1 MSKVVLSPFFFLYDR
16 ATCVRL
22 THPMAAPSDRS
33 RSADPTAVRGALLGP
48 TAAEMDL
55 DDPTTT
61 IPAEPLC
68 AASLLTA
75 PEQDPGFTCEPYPL
89 FPDKEP
95 PVVAVDAATASAMN
109 VPGSQNEIKD
119 PQDYVPAQQQHNLL
133 LMPRCYISTDASA
146 DREKEVLDV
155 ANEAK
160 VVLFDLERN
169 RHTVGGDW
177 DEHKRKV
184 TEAQQLLATAEAKLV
199 KQSTELLPDR
209 VEVEFDPDATTF
221 TIKATYTN
229 PTLRPISAT
238 ATIHRTEKMRLVRS
252 EVVQHYYKGKVAF
265 KPNKV
270 AKQEFEE
277 LCASKTSGAS
287 LQMVDRAQFS
297 ETANVPSHTPWLGAS
312 RRRAEFTVVWVVAC
326 EDADE
331 QALLLPH
338 VTGKPRR
345 LAYDFAVQLPFQD
358 GSSAYPVTLKINPSK
373 GTKVLDVPSRAAAAL
388 DAERRGVPTWWVKP
402 DAYERTHELTF
413 STPSRHPP
421 CVRFRFTN
429 EGGGDEDDD
438 FALESLGG
446 MSLQPE
452 GITAKVLSWAAT
464 GTEECV
470 ARVQIRVPRTLAIG
484 HGSKEPEEHE
494 IALVGD
500 LSYSMGSHD
509 GGSPHSRRELVG
521 QEQALLCDKLL
532 KFPEAFK
539 KAGIV
544 GPDDTFSLT
553 IVGFHSSAS
562 FTCERIPLEREHVE
576 AAVAQFRNRTD
587 GGGTVYTSWAQLL
600 NSTPRA
606 KKLALCLLT
615 DGALW
620 DQAEFT
626 AAYERLQNKVDEFA
640 ACAVGCGAWA
650 NHATVKLVATIEK
663 GETLIT
669 TVDNTVSC
677 ESARLV
683 GRCLASV
690 AAKQPITIPGKVLSH
705 TGVHP
710 LPGFLKEGHGHSTV
724 YQAGLGATIECT
736 VSGTYQGANVRI
748 PDFFVGHNCDNP
760 ERVAVQGVGARHD
773 PPDVLRN
780 LDPLFVGKG
789 VALFKDDGLR
799 TAALLGIGMHCKT
812 TTSEVMQLT
821 TYQFE
826 PKDDN
831 SLKKHTRAVVPAFD
845 PAQRDDDL
853 AWLRPPPYRSDPALV
868 VTKYEHKG
876 NHYVPPVQEAPEPC
890 GDEPAFR
897 SLGAE
902 HGSSPDYTS
911 CSAGADSAPSDGPK
925 YRGLS
930 ADSGTRSATRS
941 PAPAP
946 APKKAKKAEVDETV
960 KTDGTPSF
968 EVAAKPLRHERL
980 AAFLNDPALAFQALE
995 DVVGAFA
1002 KMGKALWEL
1011 KKAASHSG
1019 DPMVDIVDAV
1029 CDAVAG
1035 PSLEDVLARILPVVG
1050 VLGDF
1055 ALRFHVNV
1063 DLDLH
1068 NDPIKSDTVDVAIL
1082 RVEYLHKIAQRVL
1095 KAAEAHRRQLWRGVL
1110 ITSAVSDTYPT
1121 TGGSQMTGCSFVWE
1135 RENIVHYEPV
1145 NQASDEGGIREAM
1158 RSTVTEMTGRFNEG
1172 GYAGG
1177 HWASKILIE
1186 GPKPP
1191 EVVGF
1196 TVELKRKFVLG
1207 EFYDEGPNVLVP
1219 MRDALDALRL

>member
-1 MSKVVLSPFFFLYDR
+1 M
-16 ATCVRL
+16 
-22 THPMAAPSDRS
+22 
-33 RSADPTAVRGALLGP
+33 
-48 TAAEMDL
+48 EL
-55 DDPTTT
+55 DNPTTMT
-61 IPAEPLC
+61 PAEPLC

-75 PEQDPGFTCEPYPL
+75 PKDGGITCEPYPL

-109 VPGSQNEIKD
+109 VPGSHNEIKD
-119 PQDYVPAQQQHNLL
+119 PQDYVPAHHQHNLL

-146 DREKEVLDV
+146 DREKEDLDV
-155 ANEAK
+155 AKEAK
-160 VVLFDLERN
+160 VQLFDLERN
-169 RHTVGGDW
+169 RHIVGGDW

-184 TEAQQLLATAEAKLV
+184 SAAQQLLATAEAKLIP
-199 KQSTELLPDR
+199 QSKELLPDR
-209 VEVEFDPDATTF
+209 VEVEFDPDAATF

-229 PTLRPISAT
+229 PTQKPISAT
-238 ATIHRTEKMRLVRS
+238 AAIHRTEKLRLVRS
-252 EVVQHYYKGKVAF
+252 EVVQHYYKGEVAF

-287 LQMVDRAQFS
+287 LQVVDRAQFS
-297 ETANVPSHTPWLGAS
+297 ETANVPAHTPWLGAS

-331 QALLLPH
+331 KALLLPH

-345 LAYDFAVQLPFQD
+345 LACDFAVQLPFQD

-388 DAERRGVPTWWVKP
+388 DAERRDVPTWWVKP
-402 DAYERTHELTF
+402 DAHERTHELTF

-429 EGGGDEDDD
+429 EAYDEDD
-438 FALESLGG
+438 FALESLGD
-446 MSLQPE
+446 MSLQSE
-452 GITAKVLSWAAT
+452 GVTAKVLSWAAT
-464 GTEECV
+464 GAEECV

-484 HGSKEPEEHE
+484 HGRRDPEEHE
-494 IALVGD
+494 LALVGD
-500 LSYSMGSHD
+500 LSYSMGSRD
-509 GGSPHSRRELVG
+509 GGSAHSRRELVG
-521 QEQALLCDKLL
+521 QEVALLCDKLL
-532 KFPEAFK
+532 KFPEAFR

-544 GPDDTFSLT
+544 GPEDTFSLT

-606 KKLALCLLT
+606 KKLTLCLLT

-620 DQAEFT
+620 DQAEFET
-626 AAYERLQNKVDEFA
+626 AYERLQNKVDEFS

-650 NHATVKLVATIEK
+650 NHSTVKLVATIEK
-663 GETLIT
+663 GEALIT
-669 TVDNTVSC
+669 NVDNTVSC

-683 GRCLASV
+683 GRCIAAN

-705 TGVHP
+705 TGIHP
-710 LPGFLKEGHGHSTV
+710 LPGFLKETHGHSTV

-748 PDFFVGHNCDNP
+748 PEILVGNNCDNP
-760 ERVAVQGVGARHD
+760 ERAIVRGVGARHD
-773 PPDVLRN
+773 PSDVLRN

-789 VALFKDDGLR
+789 VTLFKDDGAR

-845 PAQRDDDL
+845 PARRDDDL
-853 AWLRPPPYRSDPALV
+853 SWLRRPPCRYDPALV
-868 VTKYEHKG
+868 VTEYEHKG
-876 NHYVPPVQEAPEPC
+876 NHYVPPAQEAPEPC
-890 GDEPAFR
+890 DEPCFR
-897 SLGAE
+897 SLGANDE
-902 HGSSPDYTS
+902 DPGHAA
-911 CSAGADSAPSDGPK
+911 CSASADSAGPA

-930 ADSGTRSATRS
+930 AGSATRSATRS

-960 KTDGTPSF
+960 KADGTPTF
-968 EVAAKPLRHERL
+968 EVASKPLRHERL

-995 DVVGAFA
+995 DVVGTLA

-1011 KKAASHSG
+1011 EKAATHSG
-1019 DPMVDIVDAV
+1019 DAMVDIVDTI

-1035 PSLEDVLARILPVVG
+1035 PSLEDVLARILPVIG

-1063 DLDLH
+1063 DLNLH
-1068 NDPIKSDTVDVAIL
+1068 SDPIKFDTVDKAIL

-1110 ITSAVSDTYPT
+1110 VTSAVS
-1121 TGGSQMTGCSFVWE
+1121 GGSELVCSLLWE

-1158 RSTVTEMTGRFNEG
+1158 RSTVTEMKYRFNEG

-1177 HWASKILIE
+1177 RWASKILIE
-1186 GPKPP
+1186 GRKPP
-1191 EVVGF
+1191 DFVGF
-1196 TVELKRKFVLG
+1196 TVELKNKFVLG
-1207 EFYDEGPNVLVP
+1207 EFYDEAPNVLVP
-1219 MRDALDALRL
+1219 VRDALDALRL

>member
-1 MSKVVLSPFFFLYDR
+1 M
-16 ATCVRL
+16 
-22 THPMAAPSDRS
+22 
-33 RSADPTAVRGALLGP
+33 
-48 TAAEMDL
+48 EL

-61 IPAEPLC
+61 STEPLC
-68 AASLLTA
+68 AASLLSVS
-75 PEQDPGFTCEPYPL
+75 EQDPGLFSEPYPL

-119 PQDYVPAQQQHNLL
+119 PQDYVPAHHQHNLL

-146 DREKEVLDV
+146 DREKEDLDV
-155 ANEAK
+155 AKEAK
-160 VVLFDLERN
+160 VQLFDLERN
-169 RHTVGGDW
+169 RHIVGGDW

-184 TEAQQLLATAEAKLV
+184 GEAQQLLATAEAKLV
-199 KQSTELLPDR
+199 PQSKELLPDR
-209 VEVEFDPDATTF
+209 VEVDFDPDAATF

-229 PTLRPISAT
+229 PTQKPISAT
-238 ATIHRTEKMRLVRS
+238 AAIHRTEKMRLVRS
-252 EVVQHYYKGKVAF
+252 EVVQHYYKGEVTF

-297 ETANVPSHTPWLGAS
+297 ETANVPAHTPWLGAS

-388 DAERRGVPTWWVKP
+388 DAERRGVPTLWVKP
-402 DAYERTHELTF
+402 DAHERTHELTF

-421 CVRFRFTN
+421 CIRFRFTN
-429 EGGGDEDDD
+429 EAYDEDD
-438 FALESLGG
+438 FALESLGD
-446 MSLQPE
+446 MSLQSE
-452 GITAKVLSWAAT
+452 GVTAKVLSWAAT
-464 GTEECV
+464 GAEQCV

-484 HGSKEPEEHE
+484 HGGREPEEHE

-509 GGSPHSRRELVG
+509 GGSQFSRRELVG
-521 QEQALLCDKLL
+521 QEEALLCDKLL

-553 IVGFHSSAS
+553 MVGFHSSAS

-576 AAVAQFRNRTD
+576 AAVAQFRNRRD

-620 DQAEFT
+620 DQAEFET
-626 AAYERLQNKVDEFA
+626 AYERLRNKVDEFS

-650 NHATVKLVATIEK
+650 NHSTVKLVATIEK

-669 TVDNTVSC
+669 NVDNTVSC

-683 GRCLASV
+683 GRCIAAN
-690 AAKQPITIPGKVLSH
+690 AAKLPITIPGKVLSH

-710 LPGFLKEGHGHSTV
+710 LPGFLEEANGHSTV
-724 YQAGLGATIECT
+724 YRAGLGATIECT
-736 VSGTYQGANVRI
+736 VGGTYQGANVRI
-748 PDFFVGHNCDNP
+748 PDFLVGHGGDTD
-760 ERVAVQGVGARHD
+760 ERVVVQGVGARHD
-773 PPDVLRN
+773 PPGVLRN

-789 VALFKDDGLR
+789 VTLFKDDGSR
-799 TAALLGIGMHCKT
+799 AAALLGIGMHCKT

-821 TYQFE
+821 KYQFE

-845 PAQRDDDL
+845 PARRDDDL
-853 AWLRPPPYRSDPALV
+853 SWLRRPPCRHDPALV

-876 NHYVPPVQEAPEPC
+876 NHYTPPEEEAPEC
-890 GDEPAFR
+890 CEEVAFR
-897 SLGAE
+897 SLGADDSNP
-902 HGSSPDYTS
+902 GPAS
-911 CSAGADSAPSDGPK
+911 CSASADSAGPT
-925 YRGLS
+925 YRDLS
-930 ADSGTRSATRS
+930 SGSVTRSDTRS

-960 KTDGTPSF
+960 KADGTPTF
-968 EVAAKPLRHERL
+968 EVASKPLRHERL

-995 DVVGAFA
+995 DVVGTLA

-1011 KKAASHSG
+1011 EKVASHSG
-1019 DPMVDIVDAV
+1019 DPMVDIVDAT

-1035 PSLEDVLARILPVVG
+1035 PSLEDVLARILPVIG

-1063 DLDLH
+1063 DLNLH
-1068 NDPIKSDTVDVAIL
+1068 SDPIKFDTVEKAIL
-1082 RVEYLHKIAQRVL
+1082 RVQYLHKIAQLVL
-1095 KAAEAHRRQLWRGVL
+1095 KAAEVHRRQLWRGLLV
-1110 ITSAVSDTYPT
+1110 TSAVSDTHPT
-1121 TGGSQMTGCSFVWE
+1121 ANGSKIGCSLLWE

-1145 NQASDEGGIREAM
+1145 NKASDEGGIREAM
-1158 RSTVTEMTGRFNEG
+1158 RSTVTEMRDRFNEG

-1177 HWASKILIE
+1177 RWASKILIE
-1186 GPKPP
+1186 GRKPP
-1191 EVVGF
+1191 DFVGF
-1196 TVELKRKFVLG
+1196 TVELKNKFVLG
-1207 EFYDEGPNVLVP
+1207 EFYDEAPNVLVP
-1219 MRDALDALRL
+1219 VRDALDALRL